1 MTLKLNDYFKLVE
14 DLGFTAESLKNVLK
28 KIDKLVVDLR
38 LFEDIKEI
46 AEQIIAEEFIIGE

>member
-1 MTLKLNDYFKLVE
+1 MTLQLNDYFQLVE
-14 DLGFTAESLKNVLK
+14 DLGFTVESLKRVLQ

-46 AEQIIAEEFIIGE
+46 AE

>member
-1 MTLKLNDYFKLVE
+1 MTLQLNDYFQLVE
-14 DLGFTAESLKNVLK
+14 DLGFTAESLKRVLQ